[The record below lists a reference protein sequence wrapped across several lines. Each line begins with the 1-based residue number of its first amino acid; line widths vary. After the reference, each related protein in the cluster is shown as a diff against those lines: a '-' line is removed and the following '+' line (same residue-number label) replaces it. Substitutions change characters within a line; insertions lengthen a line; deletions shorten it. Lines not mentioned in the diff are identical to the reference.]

1 VLPSCTL
8 IFLLKVENCNYHRHR
23 DRIQC
28 MNKAQYDT
36 YDLLFQCGLY
46 AIKMPHPQKSIKLI
60 CFPLIFGLLF
70 PIPARNRD
78 NLSDI

>member
-1 VLPSCTL
+1 MLPSRTL

-28 MNKAQYDT
+28 MNKAHDT

-46 AIKMPHPQKSIKLI
+46 AIKLPHPQKSMQLI
-60 CFPLIFGLLF
+60 VFERSVDFRSTFPYT
-70 PIPARNRD
+70 
-78 NLSDI
+78 